1 MSSVKNNKK
10 RNIPP
15 KNYLYL
21 SFIIVGSILLI
32 VYICNWYKAYNE
44 SKLYTNIMNQYLTV
58 INYNELDNYI
68 TENKDAVIYVSIL
81 GSKEINKFEE
91 KYKNNFI
98 ENNLKNNIL
107 YLDLTN
113 ENRIDATRKLQIENN
128 FPYLVIYTNGKI
140 TDVFNIADTKYN
152 PKKVMKYLNR
162 IGATE
167 SD

>member
-68 TENKDAVIYVSIL
+68 TENKDAVIYVSVL
-81 GSKEINKFEE
+81 GNKEINKFEE
-91 KYKNNFI
+91 KFKKSI
-98 ENNLKNNIL
+98 IDNNLKNEIL
-107 YLDLTN
+107 YLDLSN
-113 ENRIDATRKLQIENN
+113 ENINYTTKKLQIDTN
-128 FPYLVIYTNGKI
+128 FPYLVVYTNGKI
-140 TDVFNIADTKYN
+140 TDTYSIDKAKYDV
-152 PKKVMKYLNR
+152 KKVIKYLHR
-162 IGATE
+162 IGAGD